1 MPKSGKDLGKLA
13 AVYAMAPAYIQ
24 RAVFVVVLSFLFFL
38 AMMVV
43 YYIRQNIMYFLLA
56 TAFLIVYLVTLFSW
70 FVQRRSVVQVY
81 ENGISFKKQTAVW
94 DEIVDLD
101 DKGVISLKDNHKITL
116 PIVLND
122 FDGAISLIRSKS
134 NIN

>member
-1 MPKSGKDLGKLA
+1 MAESDKDLGKLV

-24 RAVFVVVLSFLFFL
+24 RAFFIVVLSFLFFL

-43 YYIRQNIMYFLLA
+43 FYIRQNIMYFLLA

-94 DEIVDLD
+94 DEIADVDD
-101 DKGVISLKDNHKITL
+101 IGVISLKDNQKITL
-116 PIVLND
+116 PKALYD
-122 FDGAISLIRSKS
+122 FEGVIGFIRSKT
-134 NIN
+134 

>member
-1 MPKSGKDLGKLA
+1 MPELEKDLGKLI
-13 AVYAMAPAYIQ
+13 AVFPLAPAYAQ
-24 RAVFVVVLSFLFFL
+24 RAVFIVVLSFLFFL

-56 TAFLIVYLVTLFSW
+56 TAFLIVYLVMFFSW
-70 FVQRRSVVQVY
+70 FTQRRSVVQIY
-81 ENGISFKKQTAVW
+81 EGGIAFKKQTALW
-94 DEIVDLD
+94 YEIADLN

>member
-1 MPKSGKDLGKLA
+1 M
-13 AVYAMAPAYIQ
+13 
-24 RAVFVVVLSFLFFL
+24 
-38 AMMVV
+38 
-43 YYIRQNIMYFLLA
+43 A

>member
-1 MPKSGKDLGKLA
+1 MAESDKDLGKLV

-24 RAVFVVVLSFLFFL
+24 RAFFIVVLSFLFFL

-43 YYIRQNIMYFLLA
+43 FYIRQNIMYFLLA

-70 FVQRRSVVQVY
+70 FLQRRSVVQVY
-81 ENGISFKKQTAVW
+81 ENGISFKKQIAVW
-94 DEIVDLD
+94 DEIADVD
-101 DKGVISLKDNHKITL
+101 DKGVISLKNDQKIIL

-122 FDGAISLIRSKS
+122 LDCVISLIRAKAG
-134 NIN
+134 